1 MKKINLAFC
10 LLFFFVAALG
20 QKQEPVNPQKDRQEF
35 EGYIIRLLPAMSGT
49 YGYDIFK
56 GNERVLHQSRNPFTS
71 SPIGLFT
78 KKDAYKVAQWQI
90 EQLKGRRGLTQ
101 GKPLNPGSN
110 RTLSPALARRQL
122 QSNQHTLFNEVVSQ
136 KIAGQLQIRITP

>member
-10 LLFFFVAALG
+10 LLFFGMAVLA

-56 GNERVLHQSRNPFTS
+56 GNERVLHQSRNPFTF
-71 SPIGLFT
+71 SPMGLRT
-78 KKDAYKVAQWQI
+78 KEDAYKIAQWQI
-90 EQLKGRRGLTQ
+90 KQLKERRGLTQ

-110 RTLSPALARRQL
+110 RKLSSALARRQL
-122 QSNQHTLFNEVVSQ
+122 QSNQRPLFNEVVSQ